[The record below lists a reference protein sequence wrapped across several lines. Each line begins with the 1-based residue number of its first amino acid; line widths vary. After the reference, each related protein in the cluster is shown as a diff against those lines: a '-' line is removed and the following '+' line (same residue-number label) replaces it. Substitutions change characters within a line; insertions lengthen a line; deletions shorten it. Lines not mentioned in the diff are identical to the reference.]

1 MKLREIS
8 VFYIFLFLILFL
20 AQLMDRK
27 KTNVKLRK
35 KRLADGSDSLYL
47 DIYFGGVRKYEYL
60 KLYIDNNA
68 TTSREKEINRITM
81 AEAEKRRAKRV
92 IELLEEGEYALER
105 LGKRPENK
113 MTLYEYV
120 VDKGKCKQ
128 NYKNVAL
135 FVNNLFPKT
144 PLSKYTNTML
154 EEIVKSFSLNLAQST
169 TEVYCVHLSTIIKM
183 AKEDNLVS
191 PKLKVNIIKCK
202 TDSKREFLT
211 LEELKLLIDS
221 EVSKVNLPNKNAFLF
236 SCFTGLRSSDVRQLR
251 WRNVEEVEGYT
262 RIVFVSKKPGRLEYM
277 DISPSAVRFMG
288 ERGKDNDLVF
298 DFTTDMS
305 YFLKKWMMKVGIKK
319 NITFHC
325 ARHTFAVMMITLGND
340 LFVTQKLLGHKNINT
355 TQIYAKVLD
364 KSKREAIDK
373 IPKF

>member
-1 MKLREIS
+1 MEK
-8 VFYIFLFLILFL
+8 
-20 AQLMDRK
+20 K
-27 KTNVKLRK
+27 KTNVKIRK

-92 IELLEEGEYALER
+92 IELLEEGEYALDR
-105 LGKRPENK
+105 LGKREESK

-120 VDKGKCKQ
+120 ISNGKGDDH
-128 NYKNVAL
+128 NYTNVAL
-135 FVNNLFPKT
+135 FVKNIYPKT
-144 PLSKYTNTML
+144 QISKFTNKIL
-154 EEIVKSFSLNLAQST
+154 DDIVKSFSLNLAEST
-169 TEVYCVHLSTIIKM
+169 TEVYCVTLASIIKM
-183 AKEDNLVS
+183 AKYDNLVS

-211 LEELKLLIDS
+211 LDELKLLIDS
-221 EVSKVNLPNKNAFLF
+221 EVSNVNLPNKNAFLF
-236 SCFTGLRSSDVRQLR
+236 SCFTGLRSSDVIQLR

-298 DFTTDMS
+298 DFGYHKMS
-305 YFLKKWMMKVGIKK
+305 YFLKKWMMKVGIQKH
-319 NITFHC
+319 ITFHC
-325 ARHTFAVMMITLGND
+325 ARHTFAVMMISLGND

>member
-1 MKLREIS
+1 
-8 VFYIFLFLILFL
+8 
-20 AQLMDRK
+20 MDRK

-120 VDKGKCKQ
+120 VEKGKFKQ

-221 EVSKVNLPNKNAFLF
+221 EVSNVNLPNKNAFLF
-236 SCFTGLRSSDVRQLR
+236 SCFTGLRSSDVRLLR

-288 ERGKDNDLVF
+288 ERGKDNDFVF
-298 DFTTDMS
+298 DFTTDMC

-319 NITFHC
+319 HITFHC

-373 IPKF
+373 IPIF

>member
-1 MKLREIS
+1 
-8 VFYIFLFLILFL
+8 
-20 AQLMDRK
+20 MDRK

-120 VDKGKCKQ
+120 VDKVKCKQ

-135 FVNNLFPKT
+135 FVNKLFPKT

-154 EEIVKSFSLNLAQST
+154 E
-169 TEVYCVHLSTIIKM
+169 
-183 AKEDNLVS
+183 D
-191 PKLKVNIIKCK
+191 
-202 TDSKREFLT
+202 LT
-211 LEELKLLIDS
+211 LRNPRQRYIVFICPL
-221 EVSKVNLPNKNAFLF
+221 
-236 SCFTGLRSSDVRQLR
+236 SSR
-251 WRNVEEVEGYT
+251 WRK
-262 RIVFVSKKPGRLEYM
+262 RI
-277 DISPSAVRFMG
+277 I
-288 ERGKDNDLVF
+288 
-298 DFTTDMS
+298 
-305 YFLKKWMMKVGIKK
+305 
-319 NITFHC
+319 
-325 ARHTFAVMMITLGND
+325 
-340 LFVTQKLLGHKNINT
+340 
-355 TQIYAKVLD
+355 
-364 KSKREAIDK
+364 
-373 IPKF
+373 